1 MIMSML
7 NFSLEKMREEHK
19 QMREL
24 LDLFLTFARIGGF
37 TFGGGYA
44 MLPMLH
50 KEVVLKKHWATEEDL
65 MDYYAVGQCTPG
77 IIAVNTATFI
87 GYKEKGIVGAI
98 VATAGIVA
106 PSLVIIMII
115 TAFVNNFSSLT
126 WVQHALAGIRA
137 CVCVLVLDAVI
148 KLAKKSLVDAAAV
161 CVFIAIMALSLFT
174 SVQTFVWVI
183 AAGIAGILIKVIGER
198 GKASG
203 AKGEVTR

>member
-1 MIMSML
+1 MFL
-7 NFSLEKMREEHK
+7 NEFIVKDNVKEKHG
-19 QMREL
+19 MREL
-24 LDLFLTFARIGGF
+24 LDLFLAFARIGGF

-50 KEVVLKKHWATEEDL
+50 KEVVLKKRWATEEDL

-77 IIAVNTATFI
+77 IIAVNTATFV
-87 GYKEKGIVGAI
+87 GYKEKGIIGAI
-98 VATAGIVA
+98 AATAGVIS

-126 WVQHALAGIRA
+126 WVQHALAGIRI

-161 CVFIAIMALSLFT
+161 GIFCVVMGLSLFT
-174 SVQTFVWVI
+174 DIPTFVCVI
-183 AAGIAGILIKVIGER
+183 AAGVAGILIKVIGEGR
-198 GKASG
+198 KAPG
-203 AKGEVTR
+203 TKGEVNR

>member
-1 MIMSML
+1 MSI
-7 NFSLEKMREEHK
+7 
-19 QMREL
+19 L

-87 GYKEKGIVGAI
+87 GYKERGVIGAI
-98 VATAGIVA
+98 VATLGVIA

-115 TAFVNNFSSLT
+115 TAFVNNFSSIG
-126 WVQHALAGIRA
+126 WVQHALAGIRI

-161 CVFIAIMALSLFT
+161 AIFVAIMALSLFT
-174 SVQTFVWVI
+174 NVQTFVWVI
-183 AAGIAGILIKVIGER
+183 AAGVAGVLIKVFGSRSKE
-198 GKASG
+198 KEA
-203 AKGEVTR
+203 A

>member
-1 MIMSML
+1 MSML

-50 KEVVLKKHWATEEDL
+50 KEVVLKKRWATEEDL

-77 IIAVNTATFI
+77 IIAVNTATFV

-98 VATAGIVA
+98 VATAGVVA

-183 AAGIAGILIKVIGER
+183 AAGIAGILIKVIGKR

>member
-1 MIMSML
+1 MSI
-7 NFSLEKMREEHK
+7 
-19 QMREL
+19 L

-50 KEVVLKKHWATEEDL
+50 KEVVLKKRWATEEDL

>member
-1 MIMSML
+1 
-7 NFSLEKMREEHK
+7 
-19 QMREL
+19 MREL
-24 LDLFLTFARIGGF
+24 IDLFLAFARIGGF

-77 IIAVNTATFI
+77 IIAVNTATFV
-87 GYKEKGIVGAI
+87 GYKEKGIPGAI
-98 VATAGIVA
+98 VATAGVVS

-115 TAFVNNFSSLT
+115 TAFVNNFSSLA
-126 WVQHALAGIRA
+126 WVQHALAGIRV

-161 CVFIAIMALSLFT
+161 GIFCVVMGLSLFT
-174 SVQTFVWVI
+174 NIPTFVCVI
-183 AAGIAGILIKVIGER
+183 AAGVAGVLIKVIGEGR
-198 GKASG
+198 KASG
-203 AKGEVTR
+203 TKGEVSR